1 MSYID
6 LCHLSN
12 ELDGVAFYT
21 KMVSKPSADIKMKN
35 GHDLGDWQSSLLS
48 STVVGNDSKSL
59 IFEDFASEAKIECFP
74 QLNPNSPKIKFFSI
88 FNFLFLGELKHKKC
102 KKWSY

>member
-1 MSYID
+1 MKSSPDPELMSYID

-35 GHDLGDWQSSLLS
+35 GHDLGDWQSSLL
-48 STVVGNDSKSL
+48 
-59 IFEDFASEAKIECFP
+59 
-74 QLNPNSPKIKFFSI
+74 
-88 FNFLFLGELKHKKC
+88 
-102 KKWSY
+102 